1 MATQTKFGIDVS
13 KWQGNINWTKVAKK
27 VDFAMLRAGYGSAI
41 SQKDTKF
48 DANYKGCKAN
58 NIPVGIYYYNY
69 AKTVEGARAE
79 AKVCIQ
85 ILKGLDLDYPV
96 FYDVEEKSVLA
107 LGKTKV
113 SAITKA
119 FLDELEAAG
128 FKVGIYS
135 MLSALNTCFT
145 DELLT
150 KYDVWLAHV
159 NVKKTSYKKPY
170 AIWQYSWKGKIDGI
184 TGDVDCNYCYKDYST
199 VAVPVNTSTDP
210 IEEKPISTMPTLESV
225 ARDVIAG
232 KYGNGAARTTALKS
246 AGYNVANVQ
255 SAVNAILAGK
265 PVPSLS
271 LTAPNVDPP
280 KAATL
285 DSVARDVIAGKYG
298 VGAARVQKLTQ
309 AGYNAQNVQLAVNAI
324 LAGKSVP
331 GLSLYK
337 KTVEQLAKEVIAG
350 KWGSGTTRKKK
361 LEAAGYSYTAVQ
373 SYVNK
378 LLK

>member
-13 KWQGNINWTKVAKK
+13 KWQGNINWSKVAKK

-145 DELLT
+145 DDLLT

-199 VAVPVNTSTDP
+199 VAVPVNTSTEP
-210 IEEKPISTMPTLESV
+210 IEEKPIVTAPTLESV
-225 ARDVIAG
+225 AKDVIAG
-232 KYGNGAARTTALKS
+232 KYGNGAARTTALK
-246 AGYNVANVQ
+246 ND
-255 SAVNAILAGK
+255 
-265 PVPSLS
+265 
-271 LTAPNVDPP
+271 TM
-280 KAATL
+280 
-285 DSVARDVIAGKYG
+285 
-298 VGAARVQKLTQ
+298 
-309 AGYNAQNVQLAVNAI
+309 
-324 LAGKSVP
+324 
-331 GLSLYK
+331 
-337 KTVEQLAKEVIAG
+337 
-350 KWGSGTTRKKK
+350 
-361 LEAAGYSYTAVQ
+361 
-373 SYVNK
+373 
-378 LLK
+378 